1 MPADLT
7 LAPRLICLEDLSI
20 TTNPSGATVSM
31 TVLGAPINPVTL
43 TKLALVL
50 LTSFTQA
57 ANDGAAATAGVALGE
72 LYYHVG
78 DAQLHARL
86 T

>member
-1 MPADLT
+1 MAADVTLT
-7 LAPRLICLEDLSI
+7 PRLICLEDLST

-43 TKLALVL
+43 NKLALVL
-50 LTSFTQA
+50 LTQFTQA
-57 ANDGAAATAGVALGE
+57 ANDGAAATAGVGLGFVYYSTTSSALK
-72 LYYHVG
+72 
-78 DAQLHARL
+78 ARM

>member
-1 MPADLT
+1 MAADVTLT
-7 LAPRLICLEDLSI
+7 PRLICLEDLST

-43 TKLALVL
+43 NKIAVVL
-50 LTSFTQA
+50 LTQFTQA
-57 ANDGAAATAGVALGE
+57 ANDGAAATAGVNIGE
-72 LYYHVG
+72 LYFHTG

-86 T
+86 S